1 MAENRRKSS
10 AYRLAKGASQ
20 DYCGDLHKLQN
31 CQHESPRIIFSHRCC
46 GRSAAGFA
54 RARAGIQTCIGYRI
68 CTKWPKISDM
78 DRTAKTAVYIVVTP
92 GILLLDLAGIAE
104 PLRLAN
110 RLVRES
116 GKPEPFELRV
126 IGPHGETQSSL
137 PILLS
142 GCAALPDKLAGL
154 AGYPAWVIVVG
165 TATASRAE
173 IDARKKANSATVGWL
188 RDVVRPAI
196 DSACARLLTV
206 CSGALVAA
214 EAGLLD
220 GRHCTTHHELID
232 QLRREYPHA
241 IVEDDRI
248 FVIDGPVATSAGIT
262 AGIDLALAAIAEHC
276 SAAIAS
282 AVARDLVVYWRRAG
296 GDPQLSP
303 LIDHRN
309 HLHPAVHRA
318 QDAIIAKPQSAWGAE
333 QIASAAC
340 VSQRHIRR
348 LFTEHA
354 GITPIAYVNRIR
366 VALARQCLQS
376 EAVSVEEAATRV
388 GFGSAR
394 QLRDAWRQVADDS
407 PGDVKRQ

>member
-1 MAENRRKSS
+1 MVKSNKKPAS
-10 AYRLAKGASQ
+10 A
-20 DYCGDLHKLQN
+20 
-31 CQHESPRIIFSHRCC
+31 
-46 GRSAAGFA
+46 
-54 RARAGIQTCIGYRI
+54 
-68 CTKWPKISDM
+68 
-78 DRTAKTAVYIVVTP
+78 TAVYIVVTP
-92 GILLLDLAGIAE
+92 GALLLDLAGIAE

-110 RLVRES
+110 RFLRET
-116 GKPEPFELRV
+116 GKPEAFELSIV
-126 IGPHGETQSSL
+126 GPHKAAQSSL
-137 PILLS
+137 PIFLS
-142 GCAALPDKLAGL
+142 GCAAFPQRLAGRP
-154 AGYPAWVIVVG
+154 GQPVWVVVIG
-165 TATASRAE
+165 TATA
-173 IDARKKANSATVGWL
+173 ARVEVNTHKQANAATVAWL
-188 RDVVRPAI
+188 RTVVKPALAE
-196 DSACARLLTV
+196 SRARLLTV

-220 GRHCTTHHELID
+220 GRRCTTHHELIE
-232 QLRREYPHA
+232 QLRQECPEA
-241 IVEDDRI
+241 NVEDDRI
-248 FVIDGPVATSAGIT
+248 FVVDGPVATSAGIT

-276 SAAIAS
+276 GAAIAS

-318 QDAIIAKPQSAWGAE
+318 QDAIIAKPQAEWGAE
-333 QIASAAC
+333 QIAEAAC

-407 PGDVKRQ
+407 PGEVKRR

>member
-1 MAENRRKSS
+1 
-10 AYRLAKGASQ
+10 
-20 DYCGDLHKLQN
+20 
-31 CQHESPRIIFSHRCC
+31 
-46 GRSAAGFA
+46 
-54 RARAGIQTCIGYRI
+54 
-68 CTKWPKISDM
+68 M
-78 DRTAKTAVYIVVTP
+78 DKVDKVVKTVVYIIVTP

-110 RLVRES
+110 RFIRDS
-116 GKPEPFELRV
+116 GKPEPFELCV
-126 IGPHGETQSSL
+126 IGPQNETQSSL

-142 GCAALPDKLAGL
+142 GYAALPDKLTGRAGH
-154 AGYPAWVIVVG
+154 PAWVIVVG

-173 IDARKKANSATVGWL
+173 TEARKKANSATVKWL
-188 RDVVRPAI
+188 HDVARPAL
-196 DSACARLLTV
+196 DADCARLLTV
-206 CSGALVAA
+206 CSGALMAA

-232 QLRREYPHA
+232 QLRREHPHA

-248 FVIDGPVATSAGIT
+248 FIIDGPVATSAGIT

-276 SAAIAS
+276 GAAIAS

-318 QDAIIAKPQSAWGAE
+318 QDAIMAKPQSAWDAQ
-333 QIASAAC
+333 QIAAAAC

-354 GITPIAYVNRIR
+354 GITPIAYVSRIR

-407 PGDVKRQ
+407 PGDVKRR